1 MSSSSKQK
9 LLIRY
14 LLWFGVKND
23 AALNFNEVTNEYTF
37 EGDPNVYRIKGL
49 DSDQNELEFLETHMG
64 IKVKSVHD
72 ARQFLREVF
81 DVTDEYYFE
90 AE

>member
-14 LLWFGVKND
+14 LLWFGDINGNTVI
-23 AALNFNEVTNEYTF
+23 NEYTF

-49 DSDQNELEFLETHMG
+49 DVDHIELEFLETHMG
-64 IKVKSVHD
+64 IKVKNVHD